1 MKKLII
7 GFFGDGPWS
16 HGSINKLLSDE
27 TLEIAFICARS
38 DKPDQILKEIS
49 LKHGIEFFSH
59 PRVNSPEFLSLLT
72 TFGCDLFVS
81 MSYNQIFKKQ
91 IIDLPKMGIIN
102 CHAGKLPFYRGR
114 NILNWVL
121 INGEN
126 EFGITTHF
134 VDEGIDTGDIIL
146 QRAYPIKDSD
156 DYSTLLAKAYL
167 ECPEI
172 LYDSVKLIQQGSFVV
187 KKQSEID
194 PIGLYCAR
202 RRSGDENIDWNQ
214 SSRDVFNFVRALC
227 DPGPRA
233 KTFLSGQAILI
244 DKVEMVPDAKNFKGI
259 PGSILSI
266 ERKSFSVKTNDSF
279 IRVLEWSGTPGL
291 RIGDRLS

>member
-1 MKKLII
+1 MKKLTI
-7 GFFGDGPWS
+7 GYFGDGPWS
-16 HGSINKLLSDE
+16 HGSINKLLSDK
-27 TLEIAFICARS
+27 TLEIAFLCARS
-38 DKPDQILKEIS
+38 DKPDKILKEIS
-49 LKHGIEFFSH
+49 LKHGIAFFCH
-59 PRVNSPEFLSLLT
+59 PRVNSPEFLSQLT

-121 INGEN
+121 INGEK

-146 QRAYPIKDSD
+146 QRTYPIKDSD

-172 LYDSVKLIQQGSFVV
+172 LYDSVKLIQRGSFVV

-202 RRSGDENIDWNQ
+202 RKSGDENIDWNQ
-214 SSRDVFNFVRALC
+214 SSRDLFNFVRALRT
-227 DPGPRA
+227 PGPRA
-233 KTFLSGQAILI
+233 KTFLSGQAILL
-244 DKVEMVPDAKNFKGI
+244 DKVEIVSNVKNFKGI
-259 PGSILSI
+259 PGTILSI
-266 ERKSFSVKTNDSF
+266 EKGSFSVKTNDSF
-279 IRVLEWSGTPGL
+279 LRVLEWSGTPRL